1 MTLQIALV
9 LSILGV
15 AVIFLVTEWM
25 PMEVVALLVLGC
37 LAVTGLVSPTDALK
51 GFSNPAVVTVWAVF
65 ILSGGLT
72 RTGVG
77 NIIGNRVVKLAGRND
92 SLLVMIIMVVAGLM
106 SAFMNNVAVAALMLP
121 AVMDIC
127 RSTERSPSTLLMPLA
142 YGSLLGGL
150 LTQIGTPPNILV
162 SALLQ
167 ENHLKPFGLF
177 DFTPV
182 GSFIFVIGVLF
193 MTFIGRRLLPKH
205 DFLKDTSGI
214 LESNLDSQYRMEE
227 RIFRMRMPLT
237 SPLAEKTLAET
248 RMGTVL
254 GMDVIAI
261 TRENQ
266 SLLAPGPRE
275 RLHGGD
281 ILVFKGSRERLEG
294 LRLWEEI
301 ILQIKGFE
309 GNEDFLKEIQMV
321 ELTLD
326 QGSFMNGKTL
336 NEVDFRNRFEAMVLV
351 IRRDKNIRRANLQDD
366 VLQSGDRLLV
376 QGSRQAM
383 ETLCGEPGFLACE
396 EIDPQTLNKDYQLN
410 ERLMLLTIPLKS
422 PVGNKALKDSRLAE
436 VLGMRVLCIIR
447 RNGAVRMPDA
457 HETLLPGD
465 QLIMEGRMGALDTL
479 RGFQTLEGEGDGVPD
494 LKNLVSDKIG
504 MVETVLSP
512 HTTLAGKTLRHLH
525 FREKFG
531 LNVLAIWRRGNAYA
545 TNLRDMALDF
555 GDALLLYGPREKLK
569 VLGQESDFIVLTQ
582 SAQESPR
589 LNKAPLSSILMV
601 ATFVPVILGWIPIY
615 IATVIGAAL
624 MVLFR
629 CLTMEEAYRAIEWKA
644 VFLIAGMFP
653 LGTALDQSGAAR
665 FLAEGVVTA
674 VGPFGP
680 TAVLLALLL
689 LTFLATCVIPTAA
702 LVLLLAPIILNTS
715 QQLGISPYGFMMAMA
730 MAASASFMTPISHPA
745 NILVMGPGGY
755 RFKDYMKVGG
765 LLTLVVLII
774 IMVVV
779 PLFWPLTPLPGR

>member
-1 MTLQIALV
+1 MTPQITLV
-9 LSILGV
+9 LFILGA
-15 AVIFLVTEWM
+15 AVLFLVTEWM
-25 PMEVVALLVLGC
+25 PMEVVALLVLGS

-51 GFSNPAVVTVWAVF
+51 GFSNPAVITVWAVF

-77 NIIGNRVVKLAGRND
+77 NIIGNRVVKLAGGND
-92 SLLVMIIMVVAGLM
+92 SGLTMIVMVVAGLM

-121 AVMDIC
+121 VVMDIC
-127 RSTERSPSTLLMPLA
+127 RSTERSPSALLMPLA

-177 DFTPV
+177 DYTPV

-193 MTFIGRRLLPKH
+193 MTFVGRRLLPKH
-205 DFLKDTSGI
+205 NFLKDTSGI
-214 LESNLDSQYRMEE
+214 IESNLDSQYRMED
-227 RIFRMRMPLT
+227 RFFRMRVPLT
-237 SPLAEKTLAET
+237 SPLAGKTLAET

-261 TRENQ
+261 TRENR
-266 SLLAPGPRE
+266 SLLAPGPQK
-275 RLHGGD
+275 RLLDGD
-281 ILVFKGSRERLEG
+281 ILVVKGIPERLNE
-294 LRLWEEI
+294 LRQWEELI
-301 ILQIKGFE
+301 GQIE
-309 GNEDFLKEIQMV
+309 GISVEEVFSKEIQLLEVML
-321 ELTLD
+321 EPD
-326 QGSFMNGKTL
+326 SFMKGKTL
-336 NEVDFRNRFEAMVLV
+336 NEVDFRNRFKAMVLAV
-351 IRRDKNIRRANLQDD
+351 RRDKIIRRANLQDD
-366 VLQSGDRLLV
+366 VLQSEDRLLI
-376 QGSRQAM
+376 QGRKQVLQD
-383 ETLCGEPGFLACE
+383 LCGEPGFQACGALE
-396 EIDPQTLNKDYQLN
+396 RETLIGDYHLN
-410 ERLMLLTIPLKS
+410 ERLMHLTIPFKS
-422 PVGNKALKDSRLAE
+422 PVGNKTLKESRIAE

-447 RNGAVRMPDA
+447 SDGDGRMPDA
-457 HETLLPGD
+457 DETLLPGD
-465 QLIMEGRMGALDTL
+465 QLIIEGRMDALDTL
-479 RGFQTLEGEGDGVPD
+479 RGFEALEVEGGAVPD
-494 LKNLVSDKIG
+494 LKHLVSDKIG

-512 HTTLAGKTLRHLH
+512 HATLAGKTLRQLH

-531 LNVLAIWRRGNAYA
+531 LNVLAIWHRGNAYA

-555 GDALLLYGPREKLK
+555 GDALLLYGPREKLM
-569 VLGQESDFIVLTQ
+569 VLGQEKDFIVLTQ
-582 SAQESPR
+582 SAQEPPSME
-589 LNKAPLSSILMV
+589 KAPLSSILMV

-629 CLTMEEAYRAIEWKA
+629 CLTMDEAYRAIEWKA

-653 LGTALDQSGAAR
+653 LGTALDQSGAAK
-665 FLAEGVVTA
+665 FLAEGVVGA
-674 VGPFGP
+674 VGPMGP
-680 TAVLLALLL
+680 TVVLLALVL
-689 LTFLATCVIPTAA
+689 LTFLATCIIPTAA

-715 QQLGISPYGFMMAMA
+715 QQLGVTPYGFMMAMA

-745 NILVMGPGGY
+745 NLLVMGPGGY

-779 PLFWPLTPLPGR
+779 PLFWPITPLPGQ